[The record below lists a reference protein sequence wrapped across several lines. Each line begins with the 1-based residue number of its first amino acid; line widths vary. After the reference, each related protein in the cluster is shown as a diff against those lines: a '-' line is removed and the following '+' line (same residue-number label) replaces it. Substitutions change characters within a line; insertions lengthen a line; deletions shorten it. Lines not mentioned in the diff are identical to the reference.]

1 MAELFVNIRSHHF
14 VCRPTSAMA
23 RNLVVGFK
31 ARFQQLG
38 MPRKMYGRVE
48 RKVEKE
54 YAAKCADRTEMRFH
68 RNVLAEFKK
77 HIEFARVG
85 ENFTQWVED
94 PIPEPVEVELI
105 PREFKL
111 GTDERLEL
119 REDDMN
125 AQISAVNYFLE
136 GDAPTTKLVGV
147 QTGKGK
153 GIISMF
159 ALGRLGVRPF
169 ITVLPQ
175 YVVKWCDELVEVLD
189 IDRMD
194 IMVIRTGKDLMAFTQ
209 LCKEGLLDCKIVI
222 IASTIFRGWMTVYE
236 QLHYGISEI
245 GYAFMPDEFMGQ
257 SGCGVRVTD
266 EVHREFHNFFK
277 IDLYTHC
284 QHIWSMSAT
293 LRSKDPF
300 MMRMFEI
307 GYPSNWRF
315 KGLAYDKYVNYTA
328 VTYRFD
334 YPDKIRF
341 TERGRT
347 EYSHNV
353 FEESILK
360 QPQVL
365 KNYLTMI
372 NIYLQAKY
380 FQKKTDAEECAVV
393 FAASIDMCTAIAKY
407 LQVLYPDLDIRRY
420 APSDG
425 DPKANLFESDICVT
439 TIGAGGTGHD
449 IKNLIAVIMTTA
461 IDSEAANL
469 QAMGR
474 LRKLRSG
481 KTPEFVYLVNSD
493 NEKHLNYHE
502 NKIKLLDGVA
512 LHLLVTPYH
521 PLL

>member
-1 MAELFVNIRSHHF
+1 
-14 VCRPTSAMA
+14 MA
-23 RNLVVGFK
+23 RQLLVQFK
-31 ARFQQLG
+31 QRFIQLG
-38 MPRKMYGRVE
+38 MPRKMYGQIV
-48 RKVEKE
+48 RKEEKE
-54 YAAKCADRTEMRFH
+54 FAAKTADRTEMRFH
-68 RNVLAEFKK
+68 RNVLSEFRR
-77 HIEFARVG
+77 HMEFSRTG
-85 ENFTQWVED
+85 PNFTEWVVD

-111 GTDERLEL
+111 GTTERLEL
-119 REDDMN
+119 REDAEN
-125 AQISAVNYFLE
+125 AQISAVDYFLE

-175 YVVKWCDELVEVLD
+175 YVTKWCDELVEVLE
-189 IDRMD
+189 IDRME
-194 IMVIRTGKDLMAFTQ
+194 IMVIRSGEDLMAFTH
-209 LCKEGLLDCKIVI
+209 LCQMGQLDCKIIVM
-222 IASTIFRGWMTVYE
+222 ASTIFRGWMKVYE
-236 QLHYGISEI
+236 QLHMGITEV
-245 GYAFMPDEFMGQ
+245 GYAFPPDEFMAQ
-257 SGCGVRVTD
+257 SGSGVRVTD

-284 QHIWSMSAT
+284 QHLWSMSAT

-315 KGLAYDKYVNYTA
+315 KGLQYDKYVNYTA
-328 VTYRFD
+328 LTYRFD
-334 YPDKIRF
+334 YPDRIRW

-360 QPQVL
+360 QPKVL
-365 KNYLTMI
+365 DNYLAMI
-372 NIYLQAKY
+372 NIWLQVKY
-380 FQKKTDAEECAVV
+380 FKKKTEAGEKAVV
-393 FAASIDMCTAIAKY
+393 FAASVDMCTAISAY
-407 LQVLYPDLDIRRY
+407 LKKLYPDLDIRRY

-425 DPKANLFESDICVT
+425 DPKANLFDSDICVT

-493 NEKHLNYHE
+493 NEKHLKYHE
-502 NKIKLLDGVA
+502 NKVKLLDGVA
-512 LHLLVTPYH
+512 LHLVVTPH
-521 PLL
+521 QMLL